1 MHMGLDALIL
11 TRNSLGIDRD
21 ESSTPKAFPLMEMW
35 LWLWLWLW
43 LCGCLCLGLTEW
55 VC

>member
-21 ESSTPKAFPLMEMW
+21 ESSTYTQSISSDGNVALALA
-35 LWLWLWLW
+35 LWLPFAF
-43 LCGCLCLGLTEW
+43 
-55 VC
+55 V